1 MKVYLGKSK
10 KEVDLKVYPAVK
22 ENEVYIEAFEGEKML
37 DGITMAKTEWDNRI
51 EALKSIKSNL
61 EKRFLKD
68 ESIYKPK
75 NYDEFVKFC
84 EQEGISQGSLKA
96 KEKLRVFSAK
106 VEDFFD

>member
-22 ENEVYIEAFEGEKML
+22 DSEVYIEAFEGKKML
-37 DGITMAKTEWDNRI
+37 DGITISKTEWNNRI
-51 EALKSIKSNL
+51 EALNSIKSSL
-61 EKRFLKD
+61 EKRFLK
-68 ESIYKPK
+68 EENIYKPK

-84 EQEGISQGSLKA
+84 EQEGLQQGSLEA
-96 KEKLRVFSAK
+96 KQKLRTFSAN